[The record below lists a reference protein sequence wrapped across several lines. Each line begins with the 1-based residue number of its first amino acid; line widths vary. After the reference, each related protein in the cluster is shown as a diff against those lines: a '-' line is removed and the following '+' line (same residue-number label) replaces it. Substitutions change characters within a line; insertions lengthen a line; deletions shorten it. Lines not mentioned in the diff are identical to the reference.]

1 MLPED
6 PGRPHF
12 RITWEIPIWVVA
24 GFLSQAVAIGWWA
37 AGVDG
42 RVKALEARAD
52 QMNTVPP
59 ALARLDERTRQL
71 SDSLTRI
78 EARLDQPERGR

>member
-1 MLPED
+1 MDDHPE
-6 PGRPHF
+6 RPHF
-12 RITWEIPIWVVA
+12 RITWEIPIWVVV
-24 GFLSQAVAIGWWA
+24 GFISQAVTIGWWA

-59 ALARLDERTRQL
+59 TLARLDERTRQL

-78 EARLDQPERGR
+78 EARLDQPERRR